1 MTLRP
6 PSRPVGR
13 VIFLA
18 AALLLAALI
27 AVPMSG
33 AALAQAP
40 DTDNDDIRLVNKDR
54 QMVERKKEGEFVA
67 RPVFSRQVPVLHYSI
82 RHPDTGEWVTET
94 YRVQGGEKKLSEGWE
109 YTFEYPAL
117 DEQPELD
124 PEQAYLLALAVPRIG
139 GGERHVFHAL
149 IPVHQPRGLW
159 DRVLGALDPDRWARA
174 AAGWLIQG
182 AHGTLCGVVEGVT
195 GTEVDECGGKARG
208 LMGDILTG
216 TPPNLTY
223 QHEFVQKAWGAVWA
237 VTTGALMVI
246 LGWMGLSF
254 IVQEHL
260 GRHQSGWREMVP
272 RLVLGLT
279 AAASSLWW
287 CALVIDVAHAVSQ
300 FIAAE
305 LEVTP
310 GDLLRAPLDPLLTA
324 VQAANTGLAVF
335 IALLYLVF
343 GFFVLYLLVQMI
355 LRLALIDILLCLA
368 PIALGLWILPHTAG
382 WGKHWLR
389 LFMTA
394 VFQQAIQL
402 IAVALAFAFLEEF
415 ADITGGE
422 AAQDLVW
429 MLLMAIAFMYLA
441 GRVPSMLGHHGTFDA
456 WLHTLYFG
464 MSLPG
469 SMMRSARSI
478 GLMAGGAAGG
488 PAGMA
493 AATAATGAASAA
505 ATAAGAVNSAAQGS
519 TAPAQSGPTPR
530 SQGP

>member
-1 MTLRP
+1 
-6 PSRPVGR
+6 
-13 VIFLA
+13 
-18 AALLLAALI
+18 
-27 AVPMSG
+27 
-33 AALAQAP
+33 
-40 DTDNDDIRLVNKDR
+40 
-54 QMVERKKEGEFVA
+54 
-67 RPVFSRQVPVLHYSI
+67 
-82 RHPDTGEWVTET
+82 
-94 YRVQGGEKKLSEGWE
+94 
-109 YTFEYPAL
+109 
-117 DEQPELD
+117 
-124 PEQAYLLALAVPRIG
+124 
-139 GGERHVFHAL
+139 
-149 IPVHQPRGLW
+149 
-159 DRVLGALDPDRWARA
+159 
-174 AAGWLIQG
+174 
-182 AHGTLCGVVEGVT
+182 
-195 GTEVDECGGKARG
+195 
-208 LMGDILTG
+208 MGDILTG
-216 TPPNLTY
+216 TPAHLTY
-223 QHEFVQKAWGAVWA
+223 DHEFIRLAWSVVWA
-237 VTTGALMVI
+237 ITSGALMVI

-287 CALVIDVAHAVSQ
+287 CALVIDVADAVSG

-310 GDLLRAPLDPLLTA
+310 GDLLRAPLEPLLIA
-324 VQAANTGLAVF
+324 VEAANTGLAVF

-382 WGKHWLR
+382 WGRHWLR
-389 LFMTA
+389 LFMTT

-402 IAVALAFAFLEEF
+402 IAVALAFAFLDEF
-415 ADITGGE
+415 AAIGGGE

-441 GRVPSMLGHHGTFDA
+441 GRVPSMLGNHGTFDA

-478 GLMAGGAAGG
+478 GLIAGGAAGG

-493 AATAATGAASAA
+493 AAAASRATNTAAN
-505 ATAAGAVNSAAQGS
+505 AVNSAAQNA
-519 TAPAQSGPTPR
+519 TNPAQNSPTPR